1 MPYFARTDTPTS
13 DHMALTQTK
22 TSKRSTFR
30 QFFWNLGLLHIQRG
44 PNLQIDDPQQIYFAR
59 KMQFD
64 LCIRELGAD
73 GYDEAIFDDTEAA
86 AEMAL
91 GVLNEEN
98 LTGCCAICSGY
109 PGIVHSRIDSDDAAR
124 KQVGEGQCVVIADLC
139 VEKCSTGLFLTGTEA
154 VCDA

>member
-1 MPYFARTDTPTS
+1 
-13 DHMALTQTK
+13 
-22 TSKRSTFR
+22 
-30 QFFWNLGLLHIQRG
+30 
-44 PNLQIDDPQQIYFAR
+44 
-59 KMQFD
+59 MQFD

-86 AEMAL
+86 VEMAL